1 MHAEVATGMDAVMS
15 AMDTVT
21 SLMGKVW
28 TLMTSNPYLTLF
40 VAAALIPIGVGVFS
54 AIKNAAR
61 T

>member
-1 MHAEVATGMDAVMS
+1 MDAVMS